1 MVFRSVHTPDFGPG
15 LQIYSPLPGREIRIR
30 SGFMMLDSI
39 KDIIRQFTRVD
50 QLDEIEEIEEINLL
64 TEDDAATALK
74 KGISNMMDTIVRK
87 TIARTEELGEFDNI
101 DEIEEV
107 IKRNRSRQ
115 ERLKQ
120 GLILALTVLIL
131 GCVIS
136 IGSSVRRYAERIE
149 GIFAPLKK
157 VGYLV
162 DAGQPEKAYF
172 VLKKVVVNPDDPKQ
186 VARVVDYYLQVA
198 DYYYMTPSEI
208 RGANMKHALKIYETI
223 LMKFTTLDPGL
234 KAQVA
239 FRQGRCFE
247 RLFVYSRAIE
257 SFAMAAELLPGTDL
271 AEKAQ
276 YRIGLNHLNN
286 DAYDEARDVFS
297 TFIEEYPESRL
308 VQSVFYRLGD
318 SHFQEAG
325 YLTSH
330 IGL

>member
-1 MVFRSVHTPDFGPG
+1 
-15 LQIYSPLPGREIRIR
+15 
-30 SGFMMLDSI
+30 MMLDSI
-39 KDIIRQFTRVD
+39 KELVRQFTRVD
-50 QLDEIEEIEEINLL
+50 ELEQIEQIEEINLL

-74 KGISNMMDTIVRK
+74 KGISNMIDTIIRK
-87 TIARTEELGEFDNI
+87 TIARTEELGEFDSI

-136 IGSSVRRYAERIE
+136 ISSSVSKYAARIG
-149 GIFAPLKK
+149 GIFVPLKK

-162 DAGQPEKAYF
+162 EEGQPEKAYS
-172 VLKKVVVNPDDPKQ
+172 VLKKVVVDPKNARQ
-186 VARVVDYYLQVA
+186 VEQVVDYYLQVA
-198 DYYYMTPSEI
+198 DYYYLTPSEI
-208 RGANMKHALKIYETI
+208 RGVNMKHAMKIYETV
-223 LMKFTTLDPGL
+223 LMKFTTLEPGL

-239 FRQGRCFE
+239 FRLGRCFE
-247 RLFVYSRAIE
+247 RLFLYSRAIE
-257 SFAMAAELLPGTDL
+257 SFAMAAELLPGTEL

-286 DAYDEARDVFS
+286 DAYDQARDVFS
-297 TFIEEYPESRL
+297 TFIEQYPESQL
-308 VQSVFYRLGD
+308 VQNVFYRLGD